1 MVYEEELH
9 QGPNGA
15 TVFFHAKQGLF
26 AGNTFSSWL
35 VHCVPGDFRRFWGMR
50 ERFLSTVRYKSGVL
64 LLFSLSLL
72 LCLVLSAGSCP
83 AANDEKAAAAS
94 TAQAKDKELTPE
106 EEQKLKEAK
115 AEAEAKAQEALKA
128 KEERAAELRE
138 EQDAAAEKKRQE
150 AAEIAQDDPLKDIWA
165 GQRTMIDAVIK
176 ESASLSESFLSDT
189 SVLEQIRPVEQD
201 IRRLLI
207 MVNEFKQWPSPLE
220 AVSRRLSISADLVH
234 SILLTAAGPQLSARK
249 LLEQLD
255 SSVES
260 MAELSGSH
268 VDETAE
274 YLSKINTARFLLTAV
289 ITRYTS
295 ALAPASALLDRVKAT
310 RAEISKKLPELW
322 MNYYTQAPVAWLSA
336 SEWASVPRNLSYFT
350 TGLSLRKSVELPLT
364 NSQWQGA
371 AVRFIITFLSIGS
384 LSVLLVNQFL
394 QGMPKA
400 MQQVKRYSLPWNV
413 LGVSLIAASYSQT
426 IEPFRLFMALGNI
439 SLIFGQ
445 SLLAWEL
452 RRIKF
457 PEVTVDRSPLLAL
470 MPLTICAYVFIY
482 LPLPRLVT
490 LILWLTCVIIS
501 IWRCRKTPKLDL
513 GKMQMEHSIRDMQPL
528 VLWPCL
534 ILCLVGF
541 HFYSMA
547 LYLLYSSVSI
557 AIQIS
562 VASLS
567 VLSRLNESLN
577 NDDTRTMFASFI
589 LALAAPV
596 VLLLSVAIVSL
607 WLATLPGGMDLL
619 QFYIFKSVNIGSTQ
633 LNLVQVLL
641 IATAFFLARTAARMG
656 KNFIA
661 KLPSRGVKVDPSLI
675 TPMQTGYTYVVWCLF
690 GFFVLRSLGMNLS
703 NLAVVAGGLSVGI
716 GFGLQTIVNNFIS
729 GIILIFSRTLQ
740 VGDVVEVGT
749 VVGRIKQISVRATQV
764 ETYDSAV
771 IYVPNSAFVSGNL
784 TNWTS
789 NSRTTRQQ
797 VVVGVAYG
805 SDPQKVSKILLD
817 IANKQSDILAYP
829 QPVVQFQNFGASTM
843 DFRLLFWVRDYDLG
857 LRVASDIRYAINAR
871 FAAEKIEIA
880 FPQMDVHLKQ
890 DAAPARRT
898 SSLPQPK
905 TGQIRRQGRPR
916 RVIARK
922 PL

>member
-1 MVYEEELH
+1 
-9 QGPNGA
+9 
-15 TVFFHAKQGLF
+15 
-26 AGNTFSSWL
+26 
-35 VHCVPGDFRRFWGMR
+35 MR
-50 ERFLSTVRYKSGVL
+50 ECFLSTTFRHKSGVL
-64 LLFSLSLL
+64 LLFFLGLL
-72 LCLVLSAGSCP
+72 LCLAVSAGSCP
-83 AANDEKAAAAS
+83 AADEQKAETAAT
-94 TAQAKDKELTPE
+94 TAQTEDKTLTPE

-115 AEAEAKAQEALKA
+115 AEAEAKAKAQEAMKA
-128 KEERAAELRE
+128 KEERAAEIRE

-150 AAEIAQDDPLKDIWA
+150 VAEIAQDDPLQDIWA

-176 ESASLSESFLSDT
+176 ESASLSETFLADT

-220 AVSRRLSISADLVH
+220 AVSRRLSISADLVR
-234 SILLTAAGPQLSARK
+234 SLLLTAAGPQLSARK

-260 MAELSGSH
+260 MAELAGSH
-268 VDETAE
+268 ADETAE

-310 RAEISKKLPELW
+310 RDEISKKLPELW

-336 SEWASVPRNLSYFT
+336 SEWASVPRNLGYFT

-364 NSQWQGA
+364 TSQWQSA
-371 AVRFIITFLSIGS
+371 AIRFVITFLSIGC
-384 LSVLLVNQFL
+384 LSILLVNQFL

-413 LGVSLIAASYSQT
+413 LGVSLIAASYSQAM
-426 IEPFRLFMALGNI
+426 EPFRLFMALGNI

-457 PEVTVDRSPLLAL
+457 PEVTVERSPLLAL
-470 MPLTICAYVFIY
+470 MPLTICAYAFIY

-490 LILWLTCVIIS
+490 LMLWLICVVLS
-501 IWRCRKTPKLDL
+501 IWRCRKAPKLDL
-513 GKMQMEHSIRDMQPL
+513 GKMQMEHSIRDLQPL

-547 LYLLYSSVSI
+547 LYLLYSSVAI

-577 NDDTRTMFASFI
+577 NDDTRTMLASFI

-656 KNFIA
+656 KSFIA

-675 TPMQTGYTYVVWCLF
+675 TPMQTGYIYVVWCLF